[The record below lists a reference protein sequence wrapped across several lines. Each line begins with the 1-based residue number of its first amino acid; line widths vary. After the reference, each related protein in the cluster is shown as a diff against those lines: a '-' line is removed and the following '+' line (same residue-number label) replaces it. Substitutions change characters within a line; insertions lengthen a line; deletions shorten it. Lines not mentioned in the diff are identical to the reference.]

1 VAGNGAARSCGAHS
15 EQALLTAGRD
25 RVLVDRR

>member
-1 VAGNGAARSCGAHS
+1 MEDGH

-25 RVLVDRR
+25 KLSLKREHEWERR